1 MEPVSPPP
9 KTINTFKL
17 NEKPVFS
24 LNENKSQIKHKNY
37 LKLQCL
43 KKMQMLNICTL
54 VYILTR

>member
-9 KTINTFKL
+9 KTINTLKL